1 MKKSNSNNN
10 EKEKTPKFINNWSSD
25 YRNDGKQKLINLESS
40 SSLLIVYIQSI
51 MEHLRHLR
59 FLFSNKRKVK
69 YQ

>member
-1 MKKSNSNNN
+1 MKKNNSNNN

-51 MEHLRHLR
+51 MEH
-59 FLFSNKRKVK
+59 VI
-69 YQ
+69 